1 MSTPPVPR
9 DLKLPPSRRSQSE
22 FREQR
27 KQKLKEHLLRRKT
40 FFSLKQENR
49 ILSSCGNQTVMISE
63 DQIQKGTR
71 APNLKVKMADKENI
85 NRPIKNKNN
94 AAQNKDGIPLK
105 PSNELNSSAAVIGGK
120 PLHDENQAVQLPV
133 KDDCHSQHMTL
144 SQAYHLK
151 NNNKKPVTVEKTK
164 QDSNMPKKPVLGA
177 YRGQIVQS
185 KVNSFRKPHP
195 GKDVSSTTT
204 KTLMSAI
211 SKVPKPQPVNTS
223 SATVKSEQV
232 SHKTAQGTQLVRP
245 PIRSHQIKTHHTR
258 EPGVARSSASV
269 TIRKG
274 PQEKQSLQ
282 SKAAFPSI
290 KASTSQDIRR
300 NQAQSRGVVPTL
312 RAKPAA
318 ASTTKLVE
326 KPKPTGQQRPA
337 ASAKAAVSSKAG
349 QPKETAEQRRSRL
362 SEWKAAKDRVL
373 KRPPNPGVKQPEPKE
388 QEETPVGSFWT
399 TMAEE
404 DEQRLFTDKVNKT
417 IAECLNLISA
427 GCQKEEILA
436 TLNDLIK
443 NIPDAKKLVKYWICI
458 AKLEADTSSVEE
470 IIGIYE
476 KALLAG
482 AQPMEELRHVIADI
496 LTTKT
501 QEANLGG
508 KTEEACGTK
517 EETQE
522 DDTEEKG
529 LKQTPVKQEA
539 ESKHHSSVAFADCEE
554 EQDDKTKDSASD
566 VLTPSTEAGSSS
578 IIKYNVSTTPFL
590 QSAKKKMQFDETN
603 SVFKELKFLTP
614 VRRSRRI
621 QEKTS
626 KLPDML
632 KDHYPCVSLEQLSE
646 LGNETDAFVYRPNAA
661 LWPMYSETNAAEE
674 E

>member
-1 MSTPPVPR
+1 M
-9 DLKLPPSRRSQSE
+9 
-22 FREQR
+22 
-27 KQKLKEHLLRRKT
+27 
-40 FFSLKQENR
+40 
-49 ILSSCGNQTVMISE
+49 
-63 DQIQKGTR
+63 
-71 APNLKVKMADKENI
+71 
-85 NRPIKNKNN
+85 
-94 AAQNKDGIPLK
+94 K
-105 PSNELNSSAAVIGGK
+105 PSNELNSSASAIGGK

-349 QPKETAEQRRSRL
+349 QPKETAEQRR
-362 SEWKAAKDRVL
+362 
-373 KRPPNPGVKQPEPKE
+373 
-388 QEETPVGSFWT
+388 
-399 TMAEE
+399 
-404 DEQRLFTDKVNKT
+404 
-417 IAECLNLISA
+417 
-427 GCQKEEILA
+427 
-436 TLNDLIK
+436 
-443 NIPDAKKLVKYWICI
+443 
-458 AKLEADTSSVEE
+458 
-470 IIGIYE
+470 
-476 KALLAG
+476 
-482 AQPMEELRHVIADI
+482 
-496 LTTKT
+496 
-501 QEANLGG
+501 
-508 KTEEACGTK
+508 
-517 EETQE
+517 
-522 DDTEEKG
+522 
-529 LKQTPVKQEA
+529 
-539 ESKHHSSVAFADCEE
+539 
-554 EQDDKTKDSASD
+554 
-566 VLTPSTEAGSSS
+566 
-578 IIKYNVSTTPFL
+578 
-590 QSAKKKMQFDETN
+590 
-603 SVFKELKFLTP
+603 
-614 VRRSRRI
+614 
-621 QEKTS
+621 
-626 KLPDML
+626 
-632 KDHYPCVSLEQLSE
+632 
-646 LGNETDAFVYRPNAA
+646 
-661 LWPMYSETNAAEE
+661 
-674 E
+674 